1 MDQNIHPS
9 YCTTV
14 PSGQTAVDIFKG
26 AWSSAFPQH
35 SGIVAG
41 KSSRFND
48 FRVTWVG
55 QELGSLEHRSVLEL
69 GPYEA
74 YNTFQ
79 LSQLGA
85 HPITAVEG
93 SNINYLKCLIAKET
107 LGIRAKFLHGDIR
120 AYVESTTEAYDVCWL
135 SGVLYHQLDPLKLL
149 KAVARICTHAYIWT
163 HYFDERIPNNPSRY
177 PLFDSRRD
185 VERDVDG
192 YRCVHHYRSY
202 GFRSGGP
209 PILFSG
215 GSSPFSYWLAKDD
228 ILGYLDTLG
237 FTKVTVGGVNVDHD
251 AGPTIS
257 LVATKPQTSVA
268 GTSSGIA
275 TSA

>member
-1 MDQNIHPS
+1 MDQSIRPT

-41 KSSRFND
+41 KSTRFND
-48 FRVTWVG
+48 SRVTWVA
-55 QELGSLEHRSVLEL
+55 QELDGLENRSVLEL

-79 LSQLGA
+79 LSHLGA

-107 LGIRAKFLHGDIR
+107 LGIRANFLHGDIR
-120 AYVESTTEAYDVCWL
+120 AFVESTTEACDVCWM

-149 KAVARICTHAYIWT
+149 KAVARISTHAYVWT
-163 HYFDERIPNNPSRY
+163 HFFDHRIARNPSRY
-177 PLFDSRRD
+177 PLFDDHLD
-185 VERDVDG
+185 VEQDVDG

-202 GFRSGGP
+202 GSRSGGP

-215 GSSPFSYWLAKDD
+215 GSNPFSYWLAKDD

-237 FTKVTVGGVNVDHD
+237 FTNVTIGGINMDHD

-257 LVATKPQTSVA
+257 LIASKPSNLR
-268 GTSSGIA
+268 
-275 TSA
+275 